1 MVGPRPESSS
11 STPEEQT
18 QSGGDNRRISRR
30 SIERQAEKPKSVEG
44 FTRNEIPDL
53 LSKADAAAGA
63 GDYTLARYEYS
74 IVLRLDR
81 QNSAARAGMARVIAA
96 RQERRNRE

>member
-1 MVGPRPESSS
+1 MVGPRPESTSAV
-11 STPEEQT
+11 PDEQA
-18 QSGGDNRRISRR
+18 QSASDNRRSSRR
-30 SIERQAEKPKSVEG
+30 AIERQAESPRVVEG
-44 FTRNEIPDL
+44 FTRSEIPDL

-63 GDYTLARYEYS
+63 GDYSLARYEYG

-96 RQERRNRE
+96 RQERRSRE